1 MKKDSTLNTFQDG
14 LIMDLNPLLTPNSA
28 LTNCLN
34 GTIVTFNGNENVLQ
48 NDMGNGRVETAYL
61 PQGYVPVG
69 TAELGGIIYIVS
81 YNPLINKCQIGC
93 FPSPERNITSDEI
106 QQGSNCSINNSNFRD
121 KNNDITTTEYKVE
134 LLPDNMKL
142 NPGDQYSIYSTN
154 KGISNNFDK
163 LSFIGNINHTMD
175 NYEIENC
182 PYGDNTSQIYK
193 NVEIHVISISDDGK
207 ITYLDDSVKW
217 FKNAFVENAD
227 YYIRE
232 VDDAKDETINTDID
246 KYRSLV
252 SSAYNIFNSKTSGK
266 LALLF
271 KLNVIDTFSATWEY
285 DKIQDEEQENE
296 DGTKRID
303 RKVKIKFNINYT
315 SKHSTINPNR
325 IISNITNTDHKI
337 ICTYKKDKGDKEI
350 QLSDINWMN
359 INIPEKR
366 KNDGTDSNIS
376 VPLEA
381 HKNNGDVISTD
392 LTFVC
397 KDFNKNNNYQLVC
410 ELTPSMSFGNLPYL
424 KQELTINLE
433 KINSGE
439 IGVNDWRYY
448 VASNEATI
456 NFNLDAYTKKEQKI
470 EEIKLQFLPPQ
481 SLDKL
486 TSELGSNY
494 ISGPEKLQEDGKK
507 NLPYYEECDKIIQTG
522 KIQSGQYQTK
532 LTLGDI
538 YTKNC
543 LFLVD
548 IVLKIAN
555 SDNYEYYHYL
565 KFLYTCD
572 IFNNKYY
579 SGESFDNLCIEE
591 CLNPTIEYNI
601 SNSKSYPEI
610 KIPDINSV
618 LGSVPESDAYA
629 NGTMCAQTTNINDES
644 NIKCNI
650 VDENYSDLFIYK
662 SSNAP
667 TTKVKDIKYINANP
681 ISDTTDDEPGREAV
695 KSISDINAT
704 QSNEDLDGIIKTST
718 ENDKYK
724 DYFIPK
730 IENNKLNIK
739 GVIYS
744 RINAKVEKKDVKS
757 QNCLRPVLYT
767 IDDLDSLGLARYG
780 NNDIN
785 FKYSFVME
793 SGDHGKGGDFSL
805 TMRKYQITS
814 ATFPNKFAGDGT
826 TDGSFNQI
834 KDVRTGE
841 NDFGGDGHFT
851 KNWNQ
856 VDKFKKEVVPW
867 MEETGNLFAFW
878 QFNYRTGKGHIRK
891 WKDKDGCEN
900 NFERHPNPT
909 YYANLFMIRG
919 YNNIFYPINY
929 FMANNYCDYDGKG
942 LYFREGSNK
951 LSKVIMALLTQLYYV
966 QKDTETSVTVP
977 RVTNIN
983 YVNDYNVELELE
995 FSRETTKISA
1005 KIKPYTDPDTEKYV
1019 NEYVFDDKHSMY
1031 PNIYV
1036 EGNKNATGIYTKNYF
1051 INIDDMYDKY
1061 SSNKSLNC
1069 SCIAKTPYGNF
1080 PINDASGEKVLYIP
1094 KCFGQIEEAI
1104 TEFTPSFTKNEGKN
1118 EGKDTLHLYIN
1129 TELKIDDKGVIKMS
1143 FPSKEK
1149 NERITDNLIS
1159 SLRIDDNK
1167 KLYADDSVIL
1177 RNNSDMQC
1185 AEYSANSTYFNITF
1199 KGNSSVLV
1207 YDNQNNRQL

>member
-106 QQGSNCSINNSNFRD
+106 LQGSNCSVNNSNFRD

-271 KLNVIDTFSATWEY
+271 KLNVIDTFSATWEC
-285 DKIQDEEQENE
+285 DNIQDEEQENE

-325 IISNITNTDHKI
+325 IISNITNTDHNI

-507 NLPYYEECDKIIQTG
+507 NLSYYEECDKIIQTG

-579 SGESFDNLCIEE
+579 SGESFDNLCIKE

-650 VDENYSDLFIYK
+650 VDENYSDLFIYE
-662 SSNAP
+662 SSNPP

-681 ISDTTDDEPGREAV
+681 ISDTTYDKPGREAV
-695 KSISDINAT
+695 SSRKNINAT
-704 QSNEDLDGIIKTST
+704 LINDLTGIIETQ
-718 ENDKYK
+718 NDNKLYE
-724 DYFIPK
+724 DSFLPK
-730 IENNKLNIK
+730 IENDKLTIK
-739 GVIYS
+739 GAIYS
-744 RINAKVEKKDVKS
+744 RINANVEEKDIKS
-757 QNCLRPVLYT
+757 QTCLRPVLYT
-767 IDDLDSLGLARYG
+767 IDDLDSLGLKRYE

-793 SGDHGKGGDFSL
+793 SGDHGGGDDFAL
-805 TMRKYQITS
+805 TMREYQITS
-814 ATFPNKFAGDGT
+814 DSFPNEYAEDGT
-826 TDGSFNQI
+826 KGENQQFNQI
-834 KDVRTGE
+834 KIYKTE
-841 NDFGGDGHFT
+841 KNDFGGDGGFT
-851 KNWNQ
+851 RNWNQ
-856 VDKFKKEVVPW
+856 VDKFKNQAVPW
-867 MEETGNLFAFW
+867 MEETGNLFAYW
-878 QFNYRTGKGHIRK
+878 QFRNYHHKRNWSVWEDTKICRNDYEQRNHGTNH
-891 WKDKDGCEN
+891 
-900 NFERHPNPT
+900 
-909 YYANLFMIRG
+909 ANLFMIRG
-919 YNNIFYPINY
+919 HNEIFFPLNY
-929 FMANNYCDYDGKG
+929 FMGFEPLRDDQKPQRN
-942 LYFREGSNK
+942 RRGSK
-951 LSKVIMALLTQLYYV
+951 EASKVIMALLTQLYYI
-966 QKDTETSVTVP
+966 QKGPEVSFKAP

-983 YVNDYNVELELE
+983 YINDYNVELELE
-995 FSRETTKISA
+995 FSMETTKISA
-1005 KIKPYTDPDTEKYV
+1005 KIKPYTDPDTKKDV

-1069 SCIAKTPYGNF
+1069 SCIAKTPYGNY
-1080 PINDASGEKVLYIP
+1080 PVNDASYEGELYIP
-1094 KCFGQIEEAI
+1094 KCFTNI
-1104 TEFTPSFTKNEGKN
+1104 TTDVTQFTPSFTKSNSE
-1118 EGKDTLHLYIN
+1118 DPYSLYIN
-1129 TELKIDDKGVIKMS
+1129 TELQIDKDTNVIKMS
-1143 FPSKEK
+1143 FPGHETNNTNNKTI
-1149 NERITDNLIS
+1149 NYNLIS
-1159 SLRIDDNK
+1159 ALRIDGNK
-1167 KLYADDSVIL
+1167 KLYAEDSVIL
-1177 RNNSDMQC
+1177 KNGSDMKC
-1185 AEYSANSTYFNITF
+1185 AEYSAKKLHMNIIF
-1199 KGNSSVLV
+1199 KGNSSTLI
-1207 YDNQNNRQL
+1207 YNEQLKV